1 MFSLCSKRKR
11 YKSDIPRNED
21 QMLKQIETDAAP
33 KPFSNYAQAI
43 EIAPGARHLFVAGQ
57 VGADISGKI
66 PESAEEQHRLA
77 WANVLGILKAAGM
90 DHRNIVDARVF
101 ITDRSQIGLYRQI
114 RDEVLKGHRAAAT
127 LLVVAGLADPRLVV
141 EVTVVAAAPGK

>member
-1 MFSLCSKRKR
+1 
-11 YKSDIPRNED
+11 
-21 QMLKQIETDAAP
+21 MLKQIETDAAP
-33 KPFSNYAQAI
+33 KPFSNYAQAV
-43 EIAPGARHLFVAGQ
+43 EIAPGSRHLFVAGQ
-57 VGADISGKI
+57 VGADPSGKI

-77 WANVLGILKAAGM
+77 WANVLVILKAAGM

>member
-1 MFSLCSKRKR
+1 
-11 YKSDIPRNED
+11 
-21 QMLKQIETDAAP
+21 MLKQIETDLAP

-43 EIAPGARHLFVAGQ
+43 EVAPGARHLFVAGQ
-57 VGADISGKI
+57 VGADPASGNI

-90 DHRNIVDARVF
+90 DHRAIVDARVF
-101 ITDRSQIGLYRQI
+101 ITDRAQIGLYRQI
-114 RDEVLKGHRAAAT
+114 RDEVLKGHKAAAT

-141 EVTVVAAAPGK
+141 EVTVIAAAPVR

>member
-1 MFSLCSKRKR
+1 
-11 YKSDIPRNED
+11 
-21 QMLKQIETDAAP
+21 MLKQIETDLAP

-43 EIAPGARHLFVAGQ
+43 EVAPGARHLFVAGQ
-57 VGADISGKI
+57 VSDPASGNI

-90 DHRNIVDARVF
+90 DHRAIVDARVF
-101 ITDRSQIGLYRQI
+101 ITDRAQIGLYRQI
-114 RDEVLKGHRAAAT
+114 RDEVLKGHKAAAT

-141 EVTVVAAAPGK
+141 EVTVIAAAPVR